1 MTAARQSIV
10 LATGGTG
17 GHVLPAQALART
29 MAERGFAPILFTDRR
44 GLAMK
49 EKGGFIDAVAIPAAT
64 PSVGGVLGRAYGLVE
79 TLRGTM
85 VAWRA
90 LGRIRPAA
98 VVGFGGYASVPAV
111 LAARLRHLPSIIHE
125 QNALLGRANAFLAA
139 RVDRI
144 ATSFAN
150 TRGLSAADTAKATV
164 TGNPVRAAIAALG
177 AKPYPAPEPGG
188 PFHLLVIGGSQG
200 ARIFSSV
207 VPAAIQRLP
216 DAVRGRIRL
225 CQQCRKEDLDAAAAA
240 YRAMNLAVELS
251 PYFDDMAE
259 RLAKAQLVIARAGAS
274 TVAELVAAGRPALLV
289 PYPHAAEDH
298 QTDNANALDEAG
310 AAWLMPQPAF
320 TPEALAAR
328 LEAFMGLPLT
338 LEKAA
343 AAALRL
349 YRGDAAA
356 RLADLVTS
364 IALANGD
371 PANRTKALREIAA

>member
-1 MTAARQSIV
+1 MSGPQPCIV

-17 GHVLPAQALART
+17 GHVLPAQSLAHA
-29 MAERGFAPILFTDRR
+29 MAERGFTPVLFTDRR

-49 EKGGFIDAVAIPAAT
+49 EKGGFTDAIAIPAAT
-64 PSVGGVLGRAYGLVE
+64 PTVGGVLGRAIGLAE

-85 VAWRA
+85 IAWRR
-90 LGRIRPAA
+90 LGRVAPVA
-98 VVGFGGYASVPAV
+98 VVGFGGYASVPTM
-111 LAARLRHLPSIIHE
+111 LAASLRRLPTVVHE

-144 ATSFAN
+144 ATSFAA
-150 TRGLSAADTAKATV
+150 TRGIGASETAKVTV

-177 AKPYPAPEPGG
+177 SQPYPAPVPGG
-188 PFHLLVIGGSQG
+188 LFRLLVVGGSQG
-200 ARIFSSV
+200 ARVFSTV
-207 VPAAIQRLP
+207 VPAAIGRLP
-216 DAVRGRIRL
+216 EVVRSRIQI
-225 CQQCRKEDLDAAAAA
+225 CQQCRKEDLEVAAAA
-240 YRAMNLAVELS
+240 YRAMNLAVELA
-251 PYFDDMAE
+251 PFFDDMAE

-289 PYPHAAEDH
+289 PYPHAADDH

-343 AAALRL
+343 AAAHRL
-349 YRGDAAA
+349 YQGDAAG
-356 RLADLVTS
+356 RLADLVAS
-364 IALANGD
+364 IALADGD
-371 PANRTKALREIAA
+371 GSRRTTVMREIAA